1 MVTSVTPLHGSR
13 PWLYDSV
20 APLGHGWADE
30 LTRLETEPKVEERC
44 LGANLA
50 MDARVGTEGQAEW
63 ASRISK
69 PPNLYQ
75 AVGQQWLQAYVQP
88 RAAVRFT
95 GSPCRLSPKRS
106 LTHVEPFAGLFR
118 RAVGAD
124 MSQIAKLDALVG
136 DLTGAYGLVHGLKTP
151 AGLDALAVAI
161 VGLAEDDF
169 RDVVGEALQCI
180 DSQGPRPFW
189 WATLSDEV
197 AGHGDDATKLCSALG
212 LGAYAEADRVLVFDY
227 TVADAGLLY
236 RPTTLDGGGYAF
248 HFPSPVAYPQGLSM
262 ALRDT
267 ETHCTE
273 LLHHALA
280 WDAAADCVRPRVLS
294 LNDAWTRNS
303 VYADLPKQRQRHRL
317 ALLVDHPGS
326 KPWLERHHHRL

>member
-1 MVTSVTPLHGSR
+1 
-13 PWLYDSV
+13 
-20 APLGHGWADE
+20 
-30 LTRLETEPKVEERC
+30 
-44 LGANLA
+44 
-50 MDARVGTEGQAEW
+50 MDKLKDKLK
-63 ASRISK
+63 S
-69 PPNLYQ
+69 
-75 AVGQQWLQAYVQP
+75 AVIVL
-88 RAAVRFT
+88 AAVD
-95 GSPCRLSPKRS
+95 GAKVQLA
-106 LTHVEPFAGLFR
+106 AGVTADL
-118 RAVGAD
+118 VGKVKAGELVNFVASQVGGKGGGKAD
-124 MSQIAKLDALVG
+124 MAMAGGTDAVPSLPATA
-136 DLTGAYGLVHGLKTP
+136 LAIGAGGLG
-151 AGLDALAVAI
+151 LAVAI